1 MSNSTPASRPAG
13 AGGSGRL
20 AQFKVKSLNIEYGF
34 IEPTLYRKIIE
45 HTESKKHL
53 TMYLDKF

>member
-34 IEPTLYRKIIE
+34 IEPKIIE